1 MLAIRLYIFA
11 LTSLFLVLV
20 IATRSLGMLEAI
32 VITCATLYLIIDVK
46 AELKAL
52 QAELQL
58 LKDLEVQIATLL
70 RS

>member
-1 MLAIRLYIFA
+1 MPAIRLYIFA
-11 LTSLFLVLV
+11 LTLLFLVLV

>member
-1 MLAIRLYIFA
+1 MLAIRLYILA

-20 IATRSLGMLEAI
+20 IATRSLGILEAV

-46 AELKAL
+46 AELKAV

-58 LKDLEVQIATLL
+58 LKDLEERIGILL
-70 RS
+70 RP

>member
-1 MLAIRLYIFA
+1 MPAIRLYIFA